1 MIGYSGI
8 PIIVF
13 VVLAG
18 RVWIHHGPRIPL
30 IFLGIL
36 GAAYISFPWTFEM
49 PLLFPIFVCLLAMV
63 LRLVET
69 VKDNPW
75 R

>member
-1 MIGYSGI
+1 MGYGAI
-8 PIIVF
+8 PFIAF
-13 VVLAG
+13 AVLAG
-18 RVWIHHGPRIPL
+18 RVWFHHGPRIPL

-36 GAAYISFPWTFEM
+36 GAAYVSFPWPPEM

-69 VKDNPW
+69 VKSNPW